1 MSLRSFSDYPFDGTD
16 SSTTSTSDRNSIF
29 EPRAPFGTDNDPKI
43 PIVSMKTL
51 NQRQPR
57 LDQRQPRQSGSF
69 FNFSMGIGTNSETTQ
84 RNDTNS
90 VFDLSQFGIR
100 DEAPIQ
106 NATLTNDPGSF
117 GNVISYKENTNAVP
131 ISNSQPDTKIEYP
144 FESIDKERKTA
155 LSQKGPSIRVISG
168 FKDHANKPVLLS
180 QGAFVDFTAGEDNSK
195 TDTVADQFNT
205 ATNSSN
211 INDINTPPVLRS
223 GIALPGVRGLG
234 TSDNRL
240 SPIQVKP
247 FKPFVVAS
255 TPTRK
260 PVVPTE
266 STTTAGPAVPA
277 TNIQSAGNDE
287 MSSLETNTRNNAGAS
302 VNVPIAESNNN
313 VDSSFR
319 TLPGSDPNSIPVTS
333 TNNRPLPGSSVDR
346 NIGDTTNIGGA
357 LVNNH
362 ISADDITNDLFNN
375 RVTGPVPDGIPA
387 GEKLKIDNIYPVVS
401 NPRQNIPSINSAGSS
416 GSSSGTAP
424 ELAGNT
430 NDTSSTGIIPN
441 GGTLNSKT
449 TGVMPSTNTAII
461 NNQGTGANNQVG
473 QMSNIITN
481 QGVPNTNQNLQIG
494 SPANMNNRV
503 NTNIL
508 LAGSA
513 NTGVP
518 INGFRRGNGGQFINN
533 NIVRQQMQGNVM
545 QGRSWQGQNNP
556 VLPNQPVNRNL
567 ASAGGQ
573 QILNNQVFN
582 NRLPGQRLPTN
593 IGNNFPV
600 IGNSNGQNRIG
611 NIPNT
616 VFPGNGQSIQAG
628 VNRNVGPNGLGI
640 FNNNFQNFQ
649 NVLNPSAG
657 IRTFPRNNMN
667 QFNNNFPRGVG
678 QTPFNQN
685 VNNNGFGRNVP
696 GNGLTGLQNGAIV
709 NQNGNMEIRNAA
721 GNSLVNGPHNNFIQG
736 NRPKTPFTTEQ
747 FNRNIAISGSVPQ
760 SNVGNTLLNPNSN
773 DMVMNPNVIDFN
785 NRLPTNQGGTGLNTN
800 AGLNNQLTPGG
811 VFKTGIAGNPN
822 VDGATVSNNN
832 GDRQTVV
839 GRPNAI
845 VPRRNAN
852 PDNTNT
858 GFPPGNAGGLDQSK
872 IEQQNNQ
879 IDPGNNVNTPLNSQN
894 IGNSNFPNTQ
904 QNIYTQN
911 GRMTTN
917 GQPGSNPG
925 SSQSNLGNNLFVGP
939 DGQMR
944 TTNNLHVNQQNVFI
958 GPNGPLKTS
967 DHMIPNT
974 LLTNNVPI
982 ETLQQRNGQSNQSTR
997 LPTQSQENVLDNT
1010 QSNQNMPSL
1019 NPNQMNQNVQNS
1031 NRNQMNQNMQNLN
1044 PNQMN
1049 QNVQNLNPNRMNQ
1062 NVQNLNPNQMNQN
1075 VQNLDPNQMNQNV
1088 QNLNPNRMNQN
1099 VQNLNPNQMNQNV
1112 QNLNPNQ
1119 MNQNVQNS
1127 NPNQINQNT
1136 MTQNTNSKQTT
1147 GQNQIQNNLVN
1158 PKMLNQNMNSQ
1169 QAIGP
1174 NQIQNNLVNQ
1184 NMLNQNINTQQ
1195 TTQQNG
1201 FPNGQI
1207 NQNVQDQNMNTQQM
1221 VEQNRFQNNQINPNF
1236 QTQNMNAQQTIGQS
1250 LVSNIQNTQARDNF
1264 GINNGFRGQNQPQNV
1279 LPGFMQTGRLQNRF
1293 QNILNVP
1300 AIGQNPTFMT
1310 EPGRNFQTPFING
1323 PPRNIQGQFVNGFPN
1338 NFGQFSQTVGR

>member
-1 MSLRSFSDYPFDGTD
+1 
-16 SSTTSTSDRNSIF
+16 
-29 EPRAPFGTDNDPKI
+29 
-43 PIVSMKTL
+43 
-51 NQRQPR
+51 
-57 LDQRQPRQSGSF
+57 
-69 FNFSMGIGTNSETTQ
+69 MGIGTNSETTQ

-106 NATLTNDPGSF
+106 NASLTNDPGSF

-144 FESIDKERKTA
+144 FQSIDKERKTA

-180 QGAFVDFTAGEDNSK
+180 QGAFIDFTAGGEELVSDNSK
-195 TDTVADQFNT
+195 TDKAADQFNS
-205 ATNSSN
+205 ATNSAD
-211 INDINTPPVLRS
+211 IIDTNDPPALGS

-247 FKPFVVAS
+247 FKPFVAAP
-255 TPTRK
+255 TPTSK

-266 STTTAGPAVPA
+266 APTTAGPAIPA
-277 TNIQSAGNDE
+277 TNIQSAGIDG
-287 MSSLETNTRNNAGAS
+287 MGSQETNTRDNGGAS
-302 VNVPIAESNNN
+302 VNVPTSEANNILEST
-313 VDSSFR
+313 FR
-319 TLPGSDPNSIPVTS
+319 TSPGSDPNSIPVTS
-333 TNNRPLPGSSVDR
+333 TNNRPLPGSSLDR

-430 NDTSSTGIIPN
+430 NDPSSTGIIPN
-441 GGTLNSKT
+441 GGTLNSQT
-449 TGVMPSTNTAII
+449 TGVMPSTNTAIV
-461 NNQGTGANNQVG
+461 NNQGKGANSQVG
-473 QMSNIITN
+473 QMSNIINN

-494 SPANMNNRV
+494 SPANMNNDV

-518 INGFRRGNGGQFINN
+518 INGFSGGNGGQFINN

-545 QGRSWQGQNNP
+545 QGQSWQGQINP

-582 NRLPGQRLPTN
+582 NRMPGQRLPTN

-611 NIPNT
+611 NIPST

-628 VNRNVGPNGLGI
+628 VNRNGGPNV
-640 FNNNFQNFQ
+640 FNNFQNFQ

-657 IRTFPRNNMN
+657 IRTFQRNNLN

-685 VNNNGFGRNVP
+685 VNNNGFGRNAP

-709 NQNGNMEIRNAA
+709 NQNGNMGIRNSA
-721 GNSLVNGPHNNFIQG
+721 GNSIVNGPPNNFIQG
-736 NRPKTPFTTEQ
+736 HRPQTPFTTEQ
-747 FNRNIAISGSVPQ
+747 VNRNIAIAGNVPQ

-773 DMVMNPNVIDFN
+773 DMVMNPNIIDSN

-800 AGLNNQLTPGG
+800 AVLNNQITPGG

-822 VDGATVSNNN
+822 ANGATVSNKN

-839 GRPNAI
+839 GMPNAI
-845 VPRRNAN
+845 VPRTNAN

-858 GFPPGNAGGLDQSK
+858 GIPPGSAGGLDQSQ

-904 QNIYTQN
+904 QNINTQN

-939 DGQMR
+939 DGQML
-944 TTNNLHVNQQNVFI
+944 TTNNQQINQQNVFI

-967 DHMIPNT
+967 DNMIPNT

-982 ETLQQRNGQSNQSTR
+982 ETLQQRNGQSNPSTR
-997 LPTQSQENVLDNT
+997 LPTQSQENAMDNT

-1019 NPNQMNQNVQNS
+1019 K
-1031 NRNQMNQNMQNLN
+1031 
-1044 PNQMN
+1044 
-1049 QNVQNLNPNRMNQ
+1049 
-1062 NVQNLNPNQMNQN
+1062 
-1075 VQNLDPNQMNQNV
+1075 
-1088 QNLNPNRMNQN
+1088 
-1099 VQNLNPNQMNQNV
+1099 PNQMNQNV

-1119 MNQNVQNS
+1119 MNQNVQMLNPNQMNQNVQNL
-1127 NPNQINQNT
+1127 NPNQINQN
-1136 MTQNTNSKQTT
+1136 MITQNMNSQQTT
-1147 GQNQIQNNLVN
+1147 GQNQIQNNVFN
-1158 PKMLNQNMNSQ
+1158 PNMLNQNMNSQ
-1169 QAIGP
+1169 QALGP

-1184 NMLNQNINTQQ
+1184 NMFNQNINTQETVGQ
-1195 TTQQNG
+1195 NQIPNNLVNQNLMNQDMNTQRITQQNG
-1201 FPNGQI
+1201 FPNNRI
-1207 NQNVQDQNMNTQQM
+1207 NQNVQDQNMNTQQI
-1221 VEQNRFQNNQINPNF
+1221 VGQNRLQNNQISPNF
-1236 QTQNMNAQQTIGQS
+1236 HTQNMNTQQTIGQS
-1250 LVSNIQNTQARDNF
+1250 RNPNFQNTQARNNL

-1279 LPGFMQTGRLQNRF
+1279 LPGLMQTGRLQNRF
-1293 QNILNVP
+1293 QNIPNVP

-1310 EPGRNFQTPFING
+1310 GPGRNFQTPFING